1 MVADHDTG
9 TPPAFVSTSAVS
21 DGYAFH
27 QEDKIVAVKRAMV
40 DVATR
45 SHLLIDHTKLTRSAL
60 HRLLPLH
67 RFTTVVVD
75 AAVVN
80 SSSSGSGALFHAI
93 NRKTKIF
100 SVRRRHT
107 GS

>member
-1 MVADHDTG
+1 
-9 TPPAFVSTSAVS
+9 VS

-27 QEDKIVAVKRAMV
+27 QEDKIVTVKRAMV

-67 RFTTVVVD
+67 RFATVVVD
-75 AAVVN
+75 AAV
-80 SSSSGSGALFHAI
+80 SPRDLAALRENDVLVEVASTA
-93 NRKTKIF
+93 N
-100 SVRRRHT
+100 
-107 GS
+107 